1 LDGDGIVRV
10 GRTSKGRSGKT
21 VTQIT
26 GLQLTPSE
34 LRDLTKELKRR
45 CGAGGTVKEGVI
57 EIQGDKRDI
66 LYEEL
71 ISRDFKV
78 KRTGG

>member
-1 LDGDGIVRV
+1 MDGDGIVRV
-10 GRTSKGRSGKT
+10 GRTSKGRAGKT

-34 LRDLTKELKRR
+34 LRDLAKELKRR
-45 CGAGGTVKEGVI
+45 CGTGGAVKEGVI